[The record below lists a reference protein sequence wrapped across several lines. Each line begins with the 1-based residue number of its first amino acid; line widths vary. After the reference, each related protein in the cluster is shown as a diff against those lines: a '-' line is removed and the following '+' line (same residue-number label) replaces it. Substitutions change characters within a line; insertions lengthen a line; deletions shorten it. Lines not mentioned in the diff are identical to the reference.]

1 MTKDRIGAL
10 FFLVLSLGYGLQAQE
25 IRLLPFAA
33 GEVFTPRTMPTA
45 LAIGGVVISLL
56 MLVLPAKDRP
66 KRLGE
71 GAFAGWGA
79 FAWVKVLA
87 LGVLMV
93 IYAYLLTRAGF
104 IIATSLFLIGGFLV
118 LGERR
123 WLILGGASVPVVIA
137 FWFIL
142 SQLLG
147 IYLAPG
153 AWWVSLGGGG

>member
-10 FFLVLSLGYGLQAQE
+10 FFLVLSLAYGLEAQQ
-25 IRLLPFAA
+25 IRLLPFAT

-45 LAIGGVVISLL
+45 LAIVGGVIAFL

-66 KRLGE
+66 KKIGE
-71 GAFAGWGA
+71 GAFAGWGD
-79 FAWVKVLA
+79 FAWAKVLA
-87 LGVLMV
+87 LGVLMA

-104 IIATSLFLIGGFLV
+104 IVATSLFLVGGFLV

-123 WLILGGASVPVVIA
+123 WLVLLGASVPVVVA

-147 IYLAPG
+147 IYLTPG
-153 AWWVSLGGGG
+153 SWWAALGGGG